1 MTLHLLWADPM
12 RDEILADCLRTLL
25 PGDALVFGGDAV
37 RALAPALLPGAGL
50 AAIDAGIGLH
60 ALASDCAELGIAI
73 PPGVRAATPE
83 DLLAL
88 VCAHP
93 RSVSWF

>member
-1 MTLHLLWADPM
+1 MTLHLLWADPS
-12 RDEILADCLRTLL
+12 REEIHADCLRALL

-37 RALAPALLPGAGL
+37 RSLAPALHPCEGL
-50 AAIDAGIGLH
+50 RAIDARISLH

-73 PPGVRAATPE
+73 PCGVRAASPA